1 MIPELKEEIKKNI
14 LDFQDINRL
23 AKSDNVE
30 QSLHFRLGAIAALK
44 QVLSK
49 MDYLVKDDMALLNE
63 IGSELKWLQYSIN
76 QFKKYPQSSFH
87 EVIILRSCDNL
98 KYYCETML
106 YRIEDRVNEQ

>member
-1 MIPELKEEIKKNI
+1 MIPELKKEIRKDI

-30 QSLHFRLGAIAALK
+30 QSLYYRLGAIDALK

-63 IGSELKWLQYSIN
+63 IGSELRWLMYNIEAL
-76 QFKKYPQSSFH
+76 KKYPQSGLNKVLISRH
-87 EVIILRSCDNL
+87 CDDL
-98 KYYCETML
+98 KYYSETL
-106 YRIEDRVNEQ
+106 LFRADGHND